1 MTEEDVKRL
10 IEFRASNEAL
20 FTGKRNSAKIAWRY
34 VTHLYISNNCGRV
47 TLSPTPVCL
56 LPSTI
61 LKGLGLEGKLTSEQ
75 IAKKWDNLRTKYKV
89 GVIQFLGEHDP
100 TSGKSP
106 LLKMVVF
113 KLNPGSE
120 AAISGTG

>member
-47 TLSPTPVCL
+47 TLSLIPVCL

-89 GVIQFLGEHDP
+89 GVIQHDP

-106 LLKMVVF
+106 LLKMFVF
-113 KLNPGSE
+113 NSNPGSE
-120 AAISGTG
+120 AAISRPG